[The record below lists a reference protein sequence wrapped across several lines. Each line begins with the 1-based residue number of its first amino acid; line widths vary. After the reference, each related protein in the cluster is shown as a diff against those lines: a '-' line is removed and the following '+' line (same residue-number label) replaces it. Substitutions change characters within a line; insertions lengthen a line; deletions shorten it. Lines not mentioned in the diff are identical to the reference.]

1 MITGPIV
8 VGVDGSPESGSAASV
23 GWTVAR
29 AAGVGCQLV
38 HAAHDASASLE
49 FAGSGVV
56 TESLQLAL
64 LTQARAAV
72 GAAVGECVPSQ
83 VSDSMVVSTGG
94 AADVLDAVVAET
106 DASLL
111 VLGGKHHSR
120 LGRWLGGS
128 TVQNMVR
135 RVNVPLLVT
144 AGELPARPR
153 IMVAVDQSYAA
164 LPAVRHA
171 VAYARLL
178 GSPLRALHVVDPAPP
193 IAELPPDWSRA
204 IVERDIWP
212 KVPLVDQGKV
222 VREGVPFATIIDEA
236 AAWKADVIV
245 VGSHGK
251 GWVDRLLIGSVTEDL
266 LNDLPCAVLVVPV
279 RKPEPVDA
287 EPVPALAAAG

>member
-164 LPAVRHA
+164 LPAVRQA
-171 VAYARLL
+171 VAFARLL
-178 GSPLRALHVVDPAPP
+178 GSPLRALHEERGVGFRHDGVQHVGRATGAHHHAVADLRRHA
-193 IAELPPDWSRA
+193 LPDRRA
-204 IVERDIWP
+204 YGGARLRQER
-212 KVPLVDQGKV
+212 
-222 VREGVPFATIIDEA
+222 E
-236 AAWKADVIV
+236 
-245 VGSHGK
+245 
-251 GWVDRLLIGSVTEDL
+251 
-266 LNDLPCAVLVVPV
+266 
-279 RKPEPVDA
+279 
-287 EPVPALAAAG
+287 